1 MNCHYANNVG
11 GFGNIGGRFKI
22 AVAPLNTVNKPDKAR
37 KSSLA
42 RLLVFCGIF
51 YQHIEICTAL
61 RAVFHCRSDRLT
73 ACFFVHFFNK
83 PVARQSCAEHT
94 KLVELFKKAST
105 LSVSTVS
112 RLDNAMID
120 RLFSLVYPH
129 LSKLISGEAEHG
141 RKQNCQK
148 RHVLN
153 GIVRRPHKTEHHTYF
168 GRSEET

>member
-1 MNCHYANNVG
+1 MDRHYANNVG

-42 RLLVFCGIF
+42 RFLIFCGIF

-73 ACFFVHFFNK
+73 ACSFVHFLNK
-83 PVARQSCAEHT
+83 SVARQSCAEHT
-94 KLVELFKKAST
+94 KLIELFKKAEALFIS
-105 LSVSTVS
+105 SVSC
-112 RLDNAMID
+112 LDNAMIY

-129 LSKLISGEAEHG
+129 HGKLISGEAEHG

-153 GIVRRPHKTEHHTYF
+153 GIVRHPHKA
-168 GRSEET
+168 